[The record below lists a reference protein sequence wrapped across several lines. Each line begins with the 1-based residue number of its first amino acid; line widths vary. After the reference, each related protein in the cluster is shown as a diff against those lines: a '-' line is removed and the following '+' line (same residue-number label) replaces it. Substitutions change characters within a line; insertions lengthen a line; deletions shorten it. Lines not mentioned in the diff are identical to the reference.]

1 MGGLNSPFEPLNQK
15 YMARSKRYK
24 SLVEKIDKGKVYPVQ
39 EALAVLKE
47 SPVKFDA
54 AVEVHMH
61 LGIDPKKG
69 EQMVRGTVVLPHG
82 SGKTRKI
89 AAFVSP
95 EKEAEAKAAGADII
109 GTADV
114 IEKIKSTGKID
125 FDIAVATPDMMKK
138 LASIAK
144 NLGQAGVM
152 PNPKTETVSPNV
164 TKMITELKGGKVAY
178 KNDDTANVHQI
189 VGRLSFPVEHLA
201 ENVKTFVD
209 VVKKAKPTDSK
220 GTYVRSITLTTTMGP
235 GISISV

>member
-1 MGGLNSPFEPLNQK
+1 MPVWTTNQK

-24 SLVEKIDKGKVYPVQ
+24 ALVEKIEKGKVYPVQ
-39 EALAVLKE
+39 EALALLKE
-47 SPVKFDA
+47 GPVKFDA
-54 AVEVHMH
+54 AVEVHMR

-138 LASIAK
+138 LAPIAK

-189 VGRLSFPVEHLA
+189 VGRLSFTADHLA

-209 VVKKAKPTDSK
+209 VVKKAKPAESK

-235 GISISV
+235 GIAISV